1 MMKKEYVKPE
11 IEVIDLDVSTVLM
24 SQSQDKVDTGL
35 GNTPSDPDAT
45 GRRGTWGNLW
55 E

>member
-1 MMKKEYVKPE
+1 MKKEYVKPE
-11 IEVIDLDVSTVLM
+11 IEVIDLEASTVLM
-24 SQSQDKVDTGL
+24 SLSQDKVDTGF
-35 GNTPSDPDAT
+35 GDTPSDPDAP